1 MKRMMGLDVGEK
13 RIGIA
18 VSDLLGITAQGIE
31 NYNRKPTE
39 TADFDYIKDLIN
51 EKDVSLI
58 VCGNPINMNGTIGPQ
73 SEKVRAFGDALSEY
87 TGTPIRYWD
96 ERLTSAEVER
106 MMIDAD
112 VSRKKRRSVTDMLAA
127 MRILQ
132 SFMEAN
138 RP

>member
-18 VSDLLGITAQGIE
+18 VSDPLGITAQGLE
-31 NYNRKPTE
+31 NYNRKSSE
-39 TADFDYIKDLIN
+39 QADFDYIKSII
-51 EKDVSLI
+51 EQKSVSLI
-58 VCGNPINMNGTIGPQ
+58 VCGNPLNMNGTAGPQ
-73 SEKVRAFGDALSEY
+73 SEKVRAFGDALSQF
-87 TGTPIRYWD
+87 TAIPIKYWD

-112 VSRKKRRSVTDMLAA
+112 VSRKKRRSVTDMLAS

-132 SFMEAN
+132 SYMDAN